1 MGSSIVA
8 FILVNT
14 EIGSEH
20 EVAEKIRRLKGV
32 EEALVT
38 YGEYDVVVKVRVSS
52 IRELDEVVT
61 SIRRIEG
68 VRLTSTLIAT

>member
-20 EVAEKIRRLKGV
+20 EVAEKIRGLKGV
-32 EEALVT
+32 EEAMVT
-38 YGEYDVVVKVRVSS
+38 YGEYDLVVKVRVSS